1 MNSINITAR
10 AKINL
15 SLEVKGKRSDGYHLL
30 SMVMQTVD
38 ISDRI
43 KISENRTGRINIA
56 GNTDRIPFDARNIG
70 FRAAVRFLR
79 EIRSGRGYDIFI
91 EKNIPSGAGMGGGS
105 ADAAAVLSGLNYMN
119 QEPLSMNRLMELGL
133 ELGAD
138 VPFCLAGGTRL
149 AEGIGEKFTQLRDLD
164 LNLLIVKPDWG
175 ISTSQVFRRL
185 NLDSI
190 SGNPD
195 NEKLVK
201 AINENDRQ
209 GIYANMGNA
218 LYETSLA
225 FVPEMK
231 NIISKLYSDFR
242 CPKAMMTGSGSTV
255 FGIFEDAEDLKKAH
269 AYFSEIYRDVYITRT
284 IRESILIDE
293 AK

>member
-79 EIRSGRGYDIFI
+79 EIRSGMGYDIFI

-284 IRESILIDE
+284 VRESILIDE

>member
-1 MNSINITAR
+1 
-10 AKINL
+10 
-15 SLEVKGKRSDGYHLL
+15 
-30 SMVMQTVD
+30 MVMQTVD

-231 NIISKLYSDFR
+231 NIISKLHSDFR

-284 IRESILIDE
+284 VRESILIDE